1 MRECIIC
8 GDAKINHNNHMIN
21 ECADKLDI
29 SHDIIYTLKRHL
41 DLVNF
46 KDIKAISKI
55 LTKAKK
61 KGLK

>member
-1 MRECIIC
+1 
-8 GDAKINHNNHMIN
+8 MIN

>member
-8 GDAKINHNNHMIN
+8 GDAKINHSDRMIN

-29 SHDIIYTLKRHL
+29 THDIIFTLRRHL
-41 DLVNF
+41 DQLGF

-55 LTKAKK
+55 ITKAKK
-61 KGLK
+61 KGLR